1 MQLPPR
7 PILLDSLDNSLID
20 LEAIVHIAVVT
31 QILRRSE
38 PQAPDQ
44 GENADHGEDEL
55 LVVDAKGLS
64 SAVTVQALVNL
75 RERSFRRLQS
85 QQSKSLRRPK
95 EPFLQRVHEPKN

>member
-75 RERSFRRLQS
+75 RERSFRLQS
-85 QQSKSLRRPK
+85 QQSKSLFRPK